1 MKTQKKYFSLFFGL
15 LIVWLLI
22 QLPLYGQKTDIQLTF
37 EKKYNI
43 EKTLSNG
50 HIIFDTRQ
58 DKGLADSKFN
68 IVLEPIYIH
77 ILSNPD
83 GTQLTLFENIVGT
96 GYNDGGG
103 FLTTSYAGIFS
114 YDLLS
119 KEKGKLIQII
129 SLFMEL
135 VIHWAKHSKIEAN
148 SILNL

>member
-1 MKTQKKYFSLFFGL
+1 MVTSYL
-15 LIVWLLI
+15 
-22 QLPLYGQKTDIQLTF
+22 
-37 EKKYNI
+37 
-43 EKTLSNG
+43 
-50 HIIFDTRQ
+50 TRQ

-119 KEKGKLIQII
+119 KEKRKLIQII
-129 SLFMEL
+129 SLYGVGNPL
-135 VIHWAKHSKIEAN
+135 GQTLKK
-148 SILNL
+148 